1 MAKRKEEKEQEL
13 ERLQRHWAASR
24 SGEFELQRL
33 MARKEWQTVVDRK
46 RQVKTA
52 YLLYVIEGSSP
63 LLLHSSTAM
72 KLATAR
78 LERKVIPT
86 PEEEAEAG
94 VLRDDQGHLIVPQEG
109 VLLGMRHVARSF
121 RIGKER
127 AASVLASAVFV
138 PAELQYVPVR
148 RDGVPLK
155 TYDAIDIRRVVVQ
168 GQGVMRARAVVNL
181 PWEVMG
187 VLQYDPDQIAVEIVA
202 EILSLAGTKSGLG
215 DYRPQKGGAFGRYV
229 LRELKV
235 ARPGA

>member
-1 MAKRKEEKEQEL
+1 MTKRKEEKEQEL
-13 ERLQRHWAASR
+13 VRLQRHWAATR

-33 MARKEWQTVVDRK
+33 MAREQWQTVVNQK
-46 RQVKTA
+46 QHLKTA
-52 YLLYVIEGSSP
+52 HLLYVIEGSSP

-72 KLATAR
+72 KLATAS

-94 VLRDDQGHLIVPQEG
+94 VLRDDQGNLILPQEAL
-109 VLLGMRHVARSF
+109 LLGMKHVARSF

-127 AASVLASAVFV
+127 ASAVLASAVFV

-155 TYDAIDIRRVVVQ
+155 TYDGIDIRRVVVQ
-168 GQGVMRARAVVNL
+168 GQGVMRARAVVNC

-187 VLQYDPDQIAVEIVA
+187 ILQYDPDQIAIEVVA
-202 EILSLAGTKSGLG
+202 EILSLAGAKSGLG
-215 DYRPQKGGAFGRYV
+215 DYRPQRGGAFGRYV

-235 ARPGA
+235 SRPGA